1 MVAIRPDGP
10 AGDDRA
16 VRRGCAA
23 LEEGNVDQ
31 GDHVLGSQQRALVNE
46 LPLPISSRIENQL
59 AGVAHDLFGDALCIS
74 EMGQFGFI
82 LGSAFHHAHLKIAAQ
97 FDPGLLDHVGID
109 QRQRPIGGD
118 LSDPVSPEALGK
130 RLGGGGFS
138 IAREPG
144 FWGEVCVGI
153 ELVSPGGLL
162 GAGDFDVA
170 EDEDS
175 LAGGELDVD
184 GGIADGEAD
193 FVEEGEV
200 GLGNACENDG
210 VGTGGIVGHGREG
223 RRVSAEVHGGR
234 RAMAG
239 R

>member
-1 MVAIRPDGP
+1 M
-10 AGDDRA
+10 
-16 VRRGCAA
+16 RRGRAA
-23 LEEGNVDQ
+23 LEEGDVDER
-31 GDHVLGSQQRALVNE
+31 DHVLGGQRRALVDE
-46 LPLPISSRIENQL
+46 LSIFVGSGVEDEL
-59 AGVAHDLFGDALCIS
+59 AGIAHDFFGDALGVA
-74 EMGQFGFI
+74 EMGQFGFV
-82 LGSAFHHAHLKIAAQ
+82 LGSAFHDAHLKIAGE
-97 FDPGLLDHVGID
+97 FDAGVFDHVGIN
-109 QRQRPIGGD
+109 QRQRPIGSD
-118 LSDPVSPEALGK
+118 LGDPVSPEALGK